1 VTSDT
6 PLPLAHPPTRVAIV
20 EDQAEIREG
29 LRLLVDDAR
38 AFVCVGTYG
47 SVEEAMPG
55 LARNRADIVLMDLGL
70 PGVSGLEGM
79 RRLKVR
85 DPDVRLVALTVY
97 DDDDRVFNALCAGAS
112 GYLLKTTPPARLMEC
127 LEEVTRGGASISP
140 EVASR
145 VLALFRELRRP
156 ADQAHSLTP
165 HELRILQLLA
175 EGHSYKTTAA
185 ALSSSVHTV
194 AFHMKNI
201 YAKLEVHSKS
211 EAVAKALRHRLVK

>member
-1 VTSDT
+1 
-6 PLPLAHPPTRVAIV
+6 
-20 EDQAEIREG
+20 
-29 LRLLVDDAR
+29 
-38 AFVCVGTYG
+38 
-47 SVEEAMPG
+47 
-55 LARNRADIVLMDLGL
+55 MDLGL
-70 PGVSGLEGM
+70 PGASGLEGM
-79 RRLKVR
+79 RRLKAR

-97 DDDDRVFNALCAGAS
+97 DDDDRVFEALCAGAS
-112 GYLLKTTPPARLMEC
+112 GYLLKTTPPPRLIEC

-145 VLALFRELRRP
+145 VLALFREIRRP
-156 ADQAHSLTP
+156 SDRVHSLTP

-185 ALSSSVHTV
+185 VLSSSVHTV